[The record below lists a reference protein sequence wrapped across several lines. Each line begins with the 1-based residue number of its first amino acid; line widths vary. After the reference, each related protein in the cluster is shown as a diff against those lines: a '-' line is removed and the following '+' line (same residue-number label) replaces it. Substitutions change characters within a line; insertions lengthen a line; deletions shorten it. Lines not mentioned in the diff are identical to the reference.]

1 MPRTL
6 IACALFV
13 GGCTLA
19 PAPFDGVAHAETC
32 TVTTTLPGG
41 KTITVDIECPAGQDT
56 TSHSGAGS
64 GSPGPDCTPWAPFL
78 GDSVFTVTSPNT
90 RTAADGA
97 LETLSIRICTPG
109 GKEYLWVS
117 SPTGRSVAGQAY
129 RDLQS
134 KGLPAPVAITGPPLD
149 KMIVNFDTWIA
160 VRPEAPVTAT
170 AAAGG
175 ITAEVTA
182 TPVRIE
188 FHTGTI
194 SAKDVAVVA
203 CDPWGSIDF
212 GICTWT
218 PQFPSVPQ
226 ATGTDD
232 LTYHGSISI
241 IWDVAWTSS
250 TGANGTQDQMSTTT
264 PLKITV
270 MEIQTIGSG

>member
-1 MPRTL
+1 MTL
-6 IACALFV
+6 ALLV
-13 GGCTLA
+13 GGCVLV
-19 PAPFDGVAHAETC
+19 PVPFDGVAQAATC
-32 TVTTTLPGG
+32 TIAVTKPNGTV
-41 KTITVDIECPAGQDT
+41 ITVEIECPADPVA
-56 TSHSGAGS
+56 TSNAGGGS
-64 GSPGPDCTPWAPFL
+64 GTPGPDCTPWAPFL
-78 GDSVFTVTSPNT
+78 GDSVFTVTTPNT

-97 LETLSIRICTPG
+97 LETLSIRVCTPG

-134 KGLPAPVAITGPPLD
+134 KGLPSPVAKTGPPLD

-160 VRPEAPVTAT
+160 VQPENPVTAT

-175 ITAEVTA
+175 ITATVTA

-218 PQFPSVPQ
+218 PQFPSIPK

-241 IWDVAWTSS
+241 IWNVTWTSS
-250 TGANGTQDQMSTTT
+250 TGATGTQDQMTTTT
-264 PLKITV
+264 PLKITA